1 LRFPERSTSRTSPAT
16 LTAVRERLLL
26 PLLLAALSA
35 GGCGNDAAE
44 RDAAPPE
51 RREAAPTPTTDLP
64 ADVAVTFVGRGADAA
79 WILRPR
85 GRPRAELPVVLFGH
99 GWFATNPRLYRG
111 WVTHLVRRGNV
122 VVYPVYQ
129 TVPFLSPELALEAFT
144 NGVRTALERTPHTTD
159 GLVAAGHS
167 AGGALVADYAATAA
181 DRGLPVPEAILS
193 AYPGRKLP
201 RFDPRIPEE
210 DLTRIPPTTE
220 VLALAGATDV
230 VVGAD
235 AARSLV
241 RQAPDAELVT
251 IRDPGASD
259 HRGPQRA
266 DDAARRA
273 FWRRLD
279 ALIRRARS

>member
-1 LRFPERSTSRTSPAT
+1 MCGTSPAT
-16 LTAVRERLLL
+16 LTAVRRGSLL
-26 PLLLAALSA
+26 PLLLAVLCASA
-35 GGCGNDAAE
+35 CGKQTPAPDATA
-44 RDAAPPE
+44 PE
-51 RREAAPTPTTDLP
+51 RPERAQRPAPRPTTDLP
-64 ADVAVTFVGRGADAA
+64 PDVAVTYAGRGADAA
-79 WILRPR
+79 FILRPR
-85 GRPRAELPVVLFGH
+85 DEPRARLPVVLFGH
-99 GWFATNPRLYRG
+99 GWFATNPRVYRG

-129 TVPFLSPELALEAFT
+129 TVPFLAPELALASFT
-144 NGVRTALERTPHTTD
+144 NGVRTALRSTPHTAD
-159 GLVAAGHS
+159 GLVAVGHS

-181 DRGLPVPEAILS
+181 ERGLPVPEAVLS

-220 VLALAGATDV
+220 VLALAGAADV
-230 VVGAD
+230 VVGST

-241 RQAPDAELVT
+241 RQAPDARLITV
-251 IRDPGASD
+251 RDPSVAD

-266 DDAARRA
+266 DDASRRA

-279 ALIRRARS
+279 ALISRTRR